1 MKAKMLMFVITLILF
16 ACSCGSMNSSLKKE
30 NLSGELSIVE
40 LDSGVY
46 QVIHS
51 FPWPGNSLIVKL
63 GQSDFVWIDTP
74 YTPEAASSVLE
85 WLYKKH
91 GKSIKITEINTGFH
105 IDNLGGN
112 GELIKRGI
120 PVYGSQLTCEL
131 LKTRSRSTMQTML
144 KWLSSPENKRYYD
157 AYKSFRFYEPT
168 KKFNLNE
175 EQVLTLGGEKVEIY
189 FPGPTHTYDNTVV
202 YIPGKKILFG
212 GCMVL
217 SLEAKKA
224 GFVNDGNLTEWPKS
238 LVKVLKKYSNAELVV
253 PGHGMAGDIKL
264 LKHSIS
270 VLENRGK

>member
-1 MKAKMLMFVITLILF
+1 MKTRMSASVIFLILF
-16 ACSCGSMNSSLKKE
+16 ACSCGSMNNSLKKE
-30 NLSGELSIVE
+30 SLSDELSIVE

-74 YTPEAASSVLE
+74 YTPEATSAVLE

-91 GKSIKITEINTGFH
+91 DKSIKITEINTGFH

-131 LKTRSRSTMQTML
+131 LKTRNKKTMQTML
-144 KWLSSPENKRYYD
+144 KWLGSPENKRYYD
-157 AYKSFRFYEPT
+157 AYKTFRFYEPT
-168 KKFNLNE
+168 KKFNINE
-175 EQVLTLGGEKVEIY
+175 EQVFTIGGEKVEIY

-224 GFVNDGNLTEWPKS
+224 GFVDDGNMREWPKS
-238 LVKVLKKYSNAELVV
+238 LVKVLKKYGDADLVI
-253 PGHGMAGDIKL
+253 PGHGSAGNINL

-270 VLENRGK
+270 VLENTGK